1 MFKKKWYIGCAITT
15 LLLVGCGDDS
25 SSSSNSK
32 ETAVEEEKESNVEV
46 LAAEDFNK
54 MYTSPKDYK
63 GYEVTYTGQ
72 LLFTPEVDEDGIY
85 LQIYADPENSDL
97 NTIVYYPDSTFEI
110 EEEDYVKVTG
120 IVKDEFIGEN
130 MMGAELTMPMIEASN
145 LEVVNYIDAVAP
157 TTKTIDIN
165 ETKDQHGYQLT
176 LEKVE
181 LADTQT
187 RLYFTVSNNS
197 QDTISFYS
205 FDTKIVANGAQLEE
219 MDIYGSGLPEIQSD
233 ILPGTSTSGVIAYPA
248 LEEGTKTIKVY
259 SEGYS
264 ENYDITIEPFT
275 FDVTIQ

>member
-1 MFKKKWYIGCAITT
+1 MIKKKWYIGCAITA

-25 SSSSNSK
+25 SSNSK
-32 ETAVEEEKESNVEV
+32 ETAVEDEKESKAKV

-72 LLFTPEVDEDGIY
+72 LLFTPEEDEDGLY

-97 NTIVYYPDSTFEI
+97 NTIVYFPDSTFEI

-120 IVKDEFIGEN
+120 IVKDEYTGEN
-130 MMGAELTMPMIEASN
+130 LMGGELTMPMIEATN
-145 LEVVNYIDAVAP
+145 LEVVSYIDAIAP

-165 ETKDQHGYQLT
+165 QTKDQHGYQLT

-197 QDTISFYS
+197 QDTINFYT

-219 MDIYGSGLPEIQSD
+219 IDMYGSGLPEIQSD

-248 LEEGTKTIKVY
+248 LEEGTTTIQVY

-264 ENYDITIEPFT
+264 ENYEITIEPFT